1 MKRFTLIELLVV
13 IAIIAILAG
22 MLLPALNKARSS
34 AYKATC
40 LSNLKQLSLA
50 VTQYSST
57 YDYMP
62 NPEYKISTED
72 WDAQW
77 ITQMGMFTGH
87 NVKLYDCPVVS
98 RNSDYVNVKMGD
110 NVRKI
115 MSGIGSYG
123 MNLHCYSAP
132 PISICSW
139 YQLMG
144 HKDGNYVFFKTNQ
157 IKSPSNF
164 IELGDSVK
172 ATTSVYGSR
181 SLMAYSKPNNQPYS
195 RWGALSDR
203 HGQAGNFAF
212 ADGHAASMKPYI
224 LDYNDGIASQRKRY
238 LELNGY

>member
-13 IAIIAILAG
+13 IAIIAILAA
-22 MLLPALNKARSS
+22 MLLPALNKARAS
-34 AYKATC
+34 AYKASC
-40 LSNLKQLSLA
+40 LSNLKQLGLA

-62 NPEYKISTED
+62 NPEYKMSQED

-77 ITQMGMFTGH
+77 ITQMGMFTSY
-87 NVKLYDCPVVS
+87 NTKLYDCPVRS
-98 RNSDYVNVKMGD
+98 KASDYNKITIGD
-110 NVRKI
+110 KVRKI

-123 MNLHCYSAP
+123 MNLHCYSAAP
-132 PISICSW
+132 LSICSW
-139 YQLMG
+139 YQLTG
-144 HKDGNYVFFKTNQ
+144 HKEGTYVFFKTNQ

-164 IELGDSVK
+164 IELGDAVK

-181 SLMAYSKPNNQPYS
+181 SLMAYSKPNDQPYS

-212 ADGHAASMKPYI
+212 ADGHAATFKPYA
-224 LDYNDGIASQRKRY
+224 LDSQDGIAAQRKRH